1 MARKN
6 REILHS
12 FNGGFYTEQDFYTIS
27 LLFENLK
34 LKCAQSFCSELIDLH
49 NYKIRRDEIKI
60 KKELRSAKKSPFVF
74 VSCLN

>member
-34 LKCAQSFCSELIDLH
+34 LKCAQSLCSELIDLH
-49 NYKIRRDEIKI
+49 NYKIRRDENKI
-60 KKELRSAKKSPFVF
+60 KRELRSVKKSPFVF

>member
-12 FNGGFYTEQDFYTIS
+12 FNGGFFTEQDFYTIS

-34 LKCAQSFCSELIDLH
+34 LKCAQSHCSELIDLH
-49 NYKIRRDEIKI
+49 NYKIRRDAVKI
-60 KKELRSAKKSPFVF
+60 RKELQSKKKTAFVF